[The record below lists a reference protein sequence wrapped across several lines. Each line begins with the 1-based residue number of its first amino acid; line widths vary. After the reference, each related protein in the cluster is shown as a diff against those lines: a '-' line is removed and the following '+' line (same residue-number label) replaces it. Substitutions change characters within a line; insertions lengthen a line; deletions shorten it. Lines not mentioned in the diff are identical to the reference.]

1 MSWLR
6 VRQVLLAIILI
17 YGIYVLVSGILIF
30 YVIKPEPAKNVDLQF
45 NQTDERVTLID
56 RPADAWQ
63 SRVDLIKS
71 AQETLDISYYAF
83 HGGES
88 VEVFAGLVLDS
99 ADRGVNVRFLLD
111 GLANGL
117 MSFPEIY
124 QLLAS
129 HPNIEFYFYEPLNL
143 LKPWTWQ
150 NRMHDKII
158 IADNQVAMMGGRNIG
173 DKYFT
178 DNVPSLSID
187 RDVMLFKGDQAKD
200 TDLIAQ
206 IANHY
211 QNLLNSDITVSQD
224 KTYSDR
230 KMSRVEENKQDLINK
245 MSEVTDPDPTLS
257 GWLDRSHSINQ
268 ATFVTNP
275 IGRLYKES
283 TVWAHLLA
291 LTEQAERSVTI
302 QSPYVI
308 PTKQM
313 KDDIQNLT
321 DDYPAVETRLLTN
334 SLASTN
340 NVIANSG
347 YQANRQAI
355 LNMGIQ
361 LYEFSPEEA
370 QFHTKAFI
378 IDNQV
383 SAIGTF
389 NIDSRSAYLNTE
401 SMLIIDS
408 PEFTQ
413 ELFSN
418 IYQDYGDLINKIDPN
433 YPIDKSDYG
442 AVKGFLS
449 KILQPLARLF
459 APFL

>member
-88 VEVFAGLVLDS
+88 VEVFAGLVLDA

-257 GWLDRSHSINQ
+257 GWLDR
-268 ATFVTNP
+268 
-275 IGRLYKES
+275 RDRK
-283 TVWAHLLA
+283 
-291 LTEQAERSVTI
+291 SV
-302 QSPYVI
+302 V
-308 PTKQM
+308 
-313 KDDIQNLT
+313 
-321 DDYPAVETRLLTN
+321 
-334 SLASTN
+334 
-340 NVIANSG
+340 
-347 YQANRQAI
+347 
-355 LNMGIQ
+355 
-361 LYEFSPEEA
+361 
-370 QFHTKAFI
+370 
-378 IDNQV
+378 
-383 SAIGTF
+383 
-389 NIDSRSAYLNTE
+389 
-401 SMLIIDS
+401 
-408 PEFTQ
+408 
-413 ELFSN
+413 
-418 IYQDYGDLINKIDPN
+418 
-433 YPIDKSDYG
+433 
-442 AVKGFLS
+442 
-449 KILQPLARLF
+449 
-459 APFL
+459 